1 MSFEPRQLR
10 FAHGEEWEN
19 RNYYN
24 PSDISGLNE
33 KLLRQEYTE
42 LRDIAQKRL
51 SRLRAN
57 YPESEILK
65 YHEQGFKKLKDI
77 KTKKELA
84 KELSELSK
92 FVNSKMSTVA
102 GQKEVFEDKRE
113 KLSEYGLVPDDIKE
127 ADFKA
132 VMKFVDYVRDVLH
145 ENVLYHDLYDENG
158 KMDKDLERAI
168 KSGQYSKAYYLATG
182 RRMYDQFRSRE
193 KAKYAENKN
202 YQKRNY
208 SEVVRESFKL

>member
-1 MSFEPRQLR
+1 MSFEPRKLR

-24 PSDISGLNE
+24 PSDVSGLNE
-33 KLLRQEYTE
+33 RLLRQEYTE

-102 GQKEVFEDKRE
+102 GQREVFEDKVE

-132 VMKFVDYVRDVLH
+132 VMKFVDFVRDVLH
-145 ENVLYHDLYDENG
+145 ENVLYNDLYDEDG
-158 KMDKDLERAI
+158 KMNRDLERAI

-182 RRMYDQFRSRE
+182 KRMYDQFRSRE
-193 KAKYAENKN
+193 RAKYAENKS

-208 SEVVRESFKL
+208 SETVREAFKL